1 MSPAREAVFLPLVL
15 LTVVLLG
22 GLDPG
27 SVKPWAAASPFALV
41 LAMLLV
47 AALVRSG
54 AIAPERM
61 MNESRTALEN
71 ANGFV
76 VLACLFAA
84 SAQMLHMLIPRSG
97 LPALIVGLVLLLL
110 LVNTLAVEPDRRRML
125 RSLAVLIGSSFLLKF
140 VVLAALADTAGGR
153 TRRVLIAL
161 LDAATLGS
169 IAQAPLHPAAGYLAF
184 FAALLFLVG
193 VAALPVRGGRRDSQA
208 EMQMS
213 TRHELPQKH
222 RDTKHIDGSST

>member
-1 MSPAREAVFLPLVL
+1 VSPAREAIFLPLVL

-27 SVKPWAAASPFALV
+27 SVKPLAGASPFALV
-41 LAMLLV
+41 LSMLLI

-54 AIAPERM
+54 AVAPERL
-61 MNESRTALEN
+61 MNDSRTPLEN

-76 VLACLFAA
+76 VLVCLFAA
-84 SAQMLHMLIPRSG
+84 SAQLLHMLIPRSG
-97 LPALIVGLVLLLL
+97 LPSLVVGLVLLLL
-110 LVNTLAVEPDRRRML
+110 LINTLAVEPDRRRML

-140 VVLAALADTAGGR
+140 VVLGSLADPAGGR

-161 LDAATLGS
+161 FDAATLGS
-169 IAQAPLHPAAGYLAF
+169 ITQAPLHPAAGYVAF

-193 VAALPVRGGRRDSQA
+193 VSALPGRTGRRDL
-208 EMQMS
+208 EEGP
-213 TRHELPQKH
+213 RKPPQLH
-222 RDTKHIDGSST
+222 S

>member
-1 MSPAREAVFLPLVL
+1 MSPAREAIFLPVVL

-22 GLDPG
+22 GLD
-27 SVKPWAAASPFALV
+27 AASPQPWNWASPFSLL

-54 AIAPERM
+54 AVAPERL
-61 MNESRTALEN
+61 MNDARGALAN

-76 VLACLFAA
+76 VLAALFAA
-84 SAQMLHMLIPRSG
+84 SAQVLHMLIPRTG

-140 VVLAALADTAGGR
+140 VVLAALADPGGGR

-161 LDAATLGS
+161 FDVATLGS
-169 IAQAPLHPAAGYLAF
+169 VAQTPLHPAAGYVAF
-184 FAALLFLVG
+184 FTALLFLVG
-193 VAALPVRGGRRDSQA
+193 VAALPGRNRPRGTDAIHGTAQHR
-208 EMQMS
+208 
-213 TRHELPQKH
+213 LPY
-222 RDTKHIDGSST
+222 S